1 MPAYRFPILLLQDP
15 AGGHTATL
23 VEDEGDIAALG
34 ATPAES
40 RERLRDYLERTYR
53 NLPWYPPPD
62 FDAPQLSMMRV
73 EVRAQYTS
81 ERRGYS
87 CRETN
92 PPRGAGVTG
101 RTKAGLLLA
110 APPTLGSR
118 FHYYPQDD

>member
-1 MPAYRFPILLLQDP
+1 MPAYRFPIVLLQDP

-81 ERRGYS
+81 ERRAFS
-87 CRETN
+87 CSGKN
-92 PPRGAGVTG
+92 PPRPPVGDGRPNAGPL
-101 RTKAGLLLA
+101 AA
-110 APPTLGSR
+110 APPPPGIRL
-118 FHYYPQDD
+118 